1 MGVLIFIGE
10 SILIYDM
17 IRVLFYIEGKY
28 FADEGE
34 RNTTEEN
41 RAFFKID
48 GKYRQMSCGGVQRCY
63 NQNK

>member
-28 FADEGE
+28 CTDEGE
-34 RNTTEEN
+34 RNTTEEIVP
-41 RAFFKID
+41 FSK
-48 GKYRQMSCGGVQRCY
+48 
-63 NQNK
+63 

>member
-41 RAFFKID
+41 RAFFKIN
-48 GKYRQMSCGGVQRCY
+48 GKYRQMSCGGGTTVL
-63 NQNK
+63 